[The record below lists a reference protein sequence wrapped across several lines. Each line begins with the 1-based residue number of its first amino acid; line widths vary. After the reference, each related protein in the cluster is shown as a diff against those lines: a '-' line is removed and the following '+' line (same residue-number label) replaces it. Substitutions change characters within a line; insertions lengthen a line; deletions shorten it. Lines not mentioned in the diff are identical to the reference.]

1 MSVDADSQ
9 SFKERMV
16 AEIKKIQ
23 DELNELKNLKV
34 SISKKPARK
43 TTKRKTV
50 KRKPARKTAK
60 RKTAAKKKTVK
71 RKPARKTAK
80 KKVVR
85 KASKSKKKTRR
96 R

>member
-1 MSVDADSQ
+1 MSADADSQ

-43 TTKRKTV
+43 TTKRKT
-50 KRKPARKTAK
+50 
-60 RKTAAKKKTVK
+60 AAKKKTVK
-71 RKPARKTAK
+71 RKPARKTTKRKTAAK
-80 KKVVR
+80 KKTVKRKVVR
-85 KASKSKKKTRR
+85 KASKSKKKARR

>member
-1 MSVDADSQ
+1 MSADADSQ

-23 DELNELKNLKV
+23 DELNELKNLKI

-43 TTKRKTV
+43 TT
-50 KRKPARKTAK
+50 K

-71 RKPARKTAK
+71 RKPARKTTK
-80 KKVVR
+80 RKVVR

>member
-60 RKTAAKKKTVK
+60 
-71 RKPARKTAK
+71 